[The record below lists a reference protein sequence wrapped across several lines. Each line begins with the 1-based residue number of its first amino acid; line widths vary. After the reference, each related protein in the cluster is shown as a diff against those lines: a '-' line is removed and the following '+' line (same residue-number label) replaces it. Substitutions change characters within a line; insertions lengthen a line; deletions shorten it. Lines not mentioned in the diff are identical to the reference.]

1 MKIAVIIV
9 CLLQGTVLSNPVSR
23 RNVPDEA
30 GERMVADPSRQS
42 LHETH
47 SQSSSK
53 QQSNEQSKASEST
66 SSQENTSEKT
76 ASDSVQSTS
85 EDKTSEELNGYL
97 RDKSHS
103 NEDGDTRDDSRGS
116 REASRNRFYRIFRV
130 NAVGAEDGTNPTDT
144 QNQSPSSE
152 GTDEDLDSIVKPT
165 EADSVESAEGS
176 DSKAEGSDSK
186 AEGDASYAQPC
197 QQFGGENDDDSKSC
211 ESDSSEDIGDDEQRR
226 AYDLLTYE
234 HYYKR

>member
-9 CLLQGTVLSNPVSR
+9 CLLGTVLSNPVSR
-23 RNVPDEA
+23 RNVPDAA
-30 GERMVADPSRQS
+30 GERIGAETSRES

-53 QQSNEQSKASEST
+53 QQSNEQSKASDST
-66 SSQENTSEKT
+66 SSQDNTSEKT

-97 RDKSHS
+97 RDKQSDS
-103 NEDGDTRDDSRGS
+103 NEDGNTRDDSRGS
-116 REASRNRFYRIFRV
+116 RESSRNRFYRIFRV
-130 NAVGAEDGTNPTDT
+130 NAGGTEDGANPMDT

-152 GTDEDLDSIVKPT
+152 DTDEDLDSIVKPT

-176 DSKAEGSDSK
+176 DSKAEGYASD
-186 AEGDASYAQPC
+186 AQPC
-197 QQFGGENDDDSKSC
+197 QQFGGENDDDSRSC
-211 ESDSSEDIGDDEQRR
+211 ESDSSEDIGDDDQRR
-226 AYDLLTYE
+226 AHDLLTYE